1 MSRKF
6 YCPVDVSNQYVSK
19 EVKKWYCSVGGVSK
33 KVKKAYCSVD
43 GLSKL
48 FYEDGGG
55 GGITVDFEH
64 YYSSGGTYSVHN
76 YLTLSEVMDVCY
88 ATYLQYVGTYPSTY
102 PHIQYFIDHWQE
114 IKSAILDK
122 VDRAHLSIANTQCRI
137 SSMKSGQDIRTIV
150 TLYLNNY
157 LDYTTTDPFPMV
169 VKINRQ
175 QTSSLGLIRYTIQPT
190 PNQPP
195 QNRSLVTDVYDGS
208 YSVGSVTSMSSNVNF
223 IGYNS
228 YDNTGTYAV
237 YFASFGM
244 KKV

>member
-1 MSRKF
+1 MGKM
-6 YCPVDVSNQYVSK
+6 YI
-19 EVKKWYCSVGGVSK
+19 G
-33 KVKKAYCSVD
+33 VD
-43 GLSKL
+43 GGSGGIARNVKDIYIGVNGVARKVVKGYIGVNGVARQ
-48 FYEDGGG
+48 FWGTGG

-137 SSMKSGQDIRTIV
+137 SSMKSGQDIRTTV

-157 LDYTTTDPFPMV
+157 PDYTATDPFPMI

-175 QTSSLGLIRYTIQPT
+175 QTSDLGLIRYTLQTT

-195 QNRSLVTDVYDGS
+195 QNRSLITNVYDGS
-208 YSVGSVTSMSSNVNF
+208 YSVGSVTSMSGNANF